1 MYLCWRV
8 FLTLNVDSQNSRNYR
23 LYVITLAA
31 LTCTFTVAMQ
41 QICMTVLFKEIAE
54 DLGMS
59 LVQMGVVWGV
69 PAFAGL
75 LAVFFAGLLSDRY
88 GAPLVMGI
96 ACILA
101 GTFGALRG
109 TTDSFI
115 TLALVTLFFA
125 LPMWVIPS
133 SVFKVTATWFSG
145 RRLVVANGVVSAG
158 MGLGFTVG
166 ALISATTLSPLFGSW
181 RGVVFLYGGISVL
194 IGLIWLLT
202 VREHHQLRLGA
213 SLEKAPLRQSIGRI
227 FPIKSIWFLG
237 LTLLGF
243 SGCIL
248 GMIGYLPTY
257 LRDIGWTTA
266 SADGALSVFSA
277 LSTLGVIPLTLL
289 SARIGLRKALL
300 FPVLIVT
307 VVGVGL
313 LPVVSDAMVWVIMI
327 IVGVTRDGFMATALT
342 ISTETEGVGAVYAG
356 TAMGLTQT
364 LMSVGGLISPALG
377 NSLADPA
384 NPAAPYPFFLW
395 ATFGLLA
402 LIAFCFVKETGW
414 RNKPQL

>member
-1 MYLCWRV
+1 M
-8 FLTLNVDSQNSRNYR
+8 NAISSQNGGSHR

-31 LTCTFTVAMQ
+31 LTFTFTVAMQ
-41 QICMTVLFKEIAE
+41 QICMSVLFKEIAG

-59 LVQMGVVWGV
+59 LVQVGLVWGT
-69 PAFAGL
+69 PAFAGVL
-75 LAVFFAGLLSDRY
+75 VVFFAGMLSDRY
-88 GAPLVMGI
+88 GAPRVMGI

-101 GTFGALRG
+101 GIFGAVRG
-109 TTDSFI
+109 TTDGFLS
-115 TLALVTLFFA
+115 LALVTFLFA

-166 ALISATTLSPLFGSW
+166 ALISATVMSPLLGSW
-181 RGVVFLYGGISVL
+181 REVLYLYGGISVI
-194 IGLIWLLT
+194 IGLLWLLT
-202 VREHHQLRLGA
+202 VKEHTQRHLGA
-213 SLEKAPLRQSIGRI
+213 APTRVSLRQSIARV
-227 FPIKSIWFLG
+227 FPIKSIWLLG
-237 LTLLGF
+237 LTMLGF
-243 SGCIL
+243 SGCVL
-248 GMIGYLPTY
+248 GVIGYLPTY
-257 LRDIGWTTA
+257 LRDIGWTAA
-266 SADGALSVFSA
+266 SADGALTVFNA
-277 LSTLGVIPLTLL
+277 LSTMGVIPLALL
-289 SARIGLRKALL
+289 SAKIGLRKAAL

-307 VVGVGL
+307 IVGVAL
-313 LPVVSDAMVWVIMI
+313 LPLVGDAGVWVIMVM
-327 IVGVTRDGFMATALT
+327 VGVSRDGFMAVALT
-342 ISTETEGVGAVYAG
+342 ISTETEGVGMVYAG

-364 LMSVGGLISPALG
+364 LMSVGGLVSPPLG

-395 ATFGLLA
+395 AAFGLLA